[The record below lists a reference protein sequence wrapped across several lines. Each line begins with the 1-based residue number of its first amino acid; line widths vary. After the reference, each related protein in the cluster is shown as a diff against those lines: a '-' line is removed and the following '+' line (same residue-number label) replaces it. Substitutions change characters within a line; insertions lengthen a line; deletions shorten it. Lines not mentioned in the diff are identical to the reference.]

1 MPASAPVVPEEER
14 DSLGTGL
21 LIGGIVGSVAGIAL
35 GLPGILAILWIPMMV
50 YGSIRMLG
58 ASAAMTGW
66 GIFGLIL
73 YCLFPFLWLVR
84 LSMDPAANGKVL
96 PSTFSL
102 ANYGAVL
109 DNDEFV
115 RAFFNSIIVAGSATA
130 IAMLI
135 GGAAAYALGRLPV
148 PGKQYIMFA
157 VLAVAM
163 FPGISIVGPIF
174 ELWRTIGLFDTK
186 TGLVLPNVTFAL
198 PMSIWIMSSFFREL
212 PRDLEHAAYMDG
224 ATPFQAFRKV
234 MLPLAAPGVFTSAIL
249 VFINT
254 WNEFLMAVSLSA
266 TDNSITIPAAIS
278 FFQGENTLE
287 IPVGP
292 ISAASVMVMLP
303 LVAMV
308 LVFQRRIVAGLTA
321 GGVKG

>member
-1 MPASAPVVPEEER
+1 MPMPSRATVAMPSTHAAGRRSFYQGVLDQPW
-14 DSLGTGL
+14 TT
-21 LIGGIVGSVAGIAL
+21 AGIAL
-35 GLPGILAILWIPMMV
+35 
-50 YGSIRMLG
+50 
-58 ASAAMTGW
+58 
-66 GIFGLIL
+66 LIL
-73 YCLFPFLWLVR
+73 YCIFPFLWLVR
-84 LSMDPAANGKVL
+84 LSMDPNANGNIL

-102 ANYGAVL
+102 EHYGVVFR
-109 DNDEFV
+109 NEEFV
-115 RAFFNSIIVAGSATA
+115 RAFFNSVIVAGSATA
-130 IAMLI
+130 VAMAI

-148 PGKQYIMFA
+148 PGKQYILFA
-157 VLAVAM
+157 VLAVSM
-163 FPGISIVGPIF
+163 FPGISIVGPLF
-174 ELWRTIGLFDTK
+174 ELWRNVGLFDTK
-186 TGLVLPNVTFAL
+186 TGLVIPNVTFAL
-198 PMSIWIMSSFFREL
+198 PMAIWIMSSFFREL

-224 ATPFQAFRKV
+224 ATPFQAFRTV

-254 WNEFLMAVSLSA
+254 WNEFLLAISLSA
-266 TDNSITIPAAIS
+266 TNTSITIPAAIS
-278 FFQGENTLE
+278 FFQGENSME

>member
-1 MPASAPVVPEEER
+1 MTAATVGTFQAAQVPTPAPVHVPTKRTFFTAVAEQPWT
-14 DSLGTGL
+14 TGGIIL
-21 LIGGIVGSVAGIAL
+21 LIG
-35 GLPGILAILWIPMMV
+35 
-50 YGSIRMLG
+50 
-58 ASAAMTGW
+58 
-66 GIFGLIL
+66 

-84 LSMDPAANGKVL
+84 LSMDPAANGKL
-96 PSTFSL
+96 FPTTFSL
-102 ANYGAVL
+102 DNYAAVFR
-109 DNDEFV
+109 NDEFV
-115 RAFFNSIIVAGSATA
+115 RAFFNSVIVAGSATA
-130 IAMLI
+130 VAMLI

-148 PGKQYIMFA
+148 PGKPYIMFA
-157 VLAVAM
+157 VLAVSM
-163 FPGISIVGPIF
+163 FPGIAIVGPIF
-174 ELWRTIGLFDTK
+174 ELWRSIGLFDTK
-186 TGLVLPNVTFAL
+186 TGLVIPNVTFSL
-198 PMSIWIMSSFFREL
+198 PLAIWIMSSFFREL
-212 PRDLEHAAYMDG
+212 PRDLEQAAYMDG

-254 WNEFLMAVSLSA
+254 WNEFLMAISLSA
-266 TDNSITIPAAIS
+266 TSNSVTVPAAIS

-303 LVAMV
+303 LVMMV

>member
-1 MPASAPVVPEEER
+1 MTAAAAPAPGRAISIPTTTAQPYAKGQRTFMDGVKDLPW
-14 DSLGTGL
+14 TGVG
-21 LIGGIVGSVAGIAL
+21 IGV
-35 GLPGILAILWIPMMV
+35 
-50 YGSIRMLG
+50 
-58 ASAAMTGW
+58 
-66 GIFGLIL
+66 LIL
-73 YCLFPFLWLVR
+73 YCIFPFLWLVR
-84 LSMDPAANGKVL
+84 LSMDPTANGNIF
-96 PSTFSL
+96 PSTFSFEH
-102 ANYGAVL
+102 YGVVFR
-109 DNDEFV
+109 NDEFV
-115 RAFFNSIIVAGSATA
+115 HAFLNSIIVAGSATA
-130 IAMLI
+130 VAMAI

-157 VLAVAM
+157 VLAVSM
-163 FPGISIVGPIF
+163 FPGISIVGPLF
-174 ELWRTIGLFDTK
+174 ELWRSVGLFDTK
-186 TGLVLPNVTFAL
+186 TGLVIPNVTFSL
-198 PMSIWIMSSFFREL
+198 PMAIWIMSGFFREL

-266 TDNSITIPAAIS
+266 TKNSITIPSAIS

>member
-1 MPASAPVVPEEER
+1 
-14 DSLGTGL
+14 
-21 LIGGIVGSVAGIAL
+21 
-35 GLPGILAILWIPMMV
+35 
-50 YGSIRMLG
+50 
-58 ASAAMTGW
+58 
-66 GIFGLIL
+66 
-73 YCLFPFLWLVR
+73 
-84 LSMDPAANGKVL
+84 MDPTANGNIL
-96 PSTFSL
+96 PSTFSFEH
-102 ANYGAVL
+102 YGVVFR
-109 DNDEFV
+109 NDEFV
-115 RAFFNSIIVAGSATA
+115 RAFMNSIIVAGSATA
-130 IAMLI
+130 IAMAI

-148 PGKQYIMFA
+148 PGKNYIMFG
-157 VLAVAM
+157 VLAVSM
-163 FPGISIVGPIF
+163 FPGISIVGPLF
-174 ELWRTIGLFDTK
+174 ELWRNIGLFDTK
-186 TGLVLPNVTFAL
+186 TGLVIPNVTFSL
-198 PMSIWIMSSFFREL
+198 PMAIWIMSGFFREL

-254 WNEFLMAVSLSA
+254 WNEFLLAISLSA
-266 TDNSITIPAAIS
+266 TSKSTTIPAAIS
-278 FFQGENTLE
+278 FFQGENSME

>member
-1 MPASAPVVPEEER
+1 
-14 DSLGTGL
+14 
-21 LIGGIVGSVAGIAL
+21 
-35 GLPGILAILWIPMMV
+35 
-50 YGSIRMLG
+50 
-58 ASAAMTGW
+58 
-66 GIFGLIL
+66 
-73 YCLFPFLWLVR
+73 
-84 LSMDPAANGKVL
+84 MDPAANGSLL
-96 PSTFSL
+96 PSTFTL
-102 ANYGAVL
+102 ENYGSVF
-109 DNDEFV
+109 DNAQFM
-115 RAFFNSIIVAGSATA
+115 RAFMNSIIVAGSATFV
-130 IAMLI
+130 AMAI

-157 VLAVAM
+157 VLAVSM
-163 FPGISIVGPIF
+163 FPGIAIVGPIF
-174 ELWRTIGLFDTK
+174 ELWRSIGLFDTK
-186 TGLVLPNVTFAL
+186 TGLVIPNVTFSL
-198 PMSIWIMSSFFREL
+198 PLAIWIMSSFFREL

-254 WNEFLMAVSLSA
+254 WNEFLMAISLSA
-266 TDNSITIPAAIS
+266 TDTSVTVPAAIS

>member
-1 MPASAPVVPEEER
+1 MTAATAGTYAAPMPMATPSTHA
-14 DSLGTGL
+14 DGTRTFWQGVTDQPWTVAGIVL
-21 LIGGIVGSVAGIAL
+21 LIG
-35 GLPGILAILWIPMMV
+35 
-50 YGSIRMLG
+50 
-58 ASAAMTGW
+58 
-66 GIFGLIL
+66 

-84 LSMDPAANGKVL
+84 LSMDPAANGNLL

-102 ANYGAVL
+102 DNYAAVFR
-109 DNDEFV
+109 NDEFV
-115 RAFFNSIIVAGSATA
+115 RAFMNSIIVAGSATMV
-130 IAMLI
+130 AMAI

-157 VLAVAM
+157 VLAVSM
-163 FPGISIVGPIF
+163 FPGIAIVGPIF
-174 ELWRTIGLFDTK
+174 ELWRSVGLFDTK
-186 TGLVLPNVTFAL
+186 VGLVIPNVTFSL
-198 PMSIWIMSSFFREL
+198 PLAIWIMSSFFREL

-254 WNEFLMAVSLSA
+254 WNEFLMAISLSA
-266 TDNSITIPAAIS
+266 TSRSITVPAAIS

-303 LVAMV
+303 LVGMV

>member
-1 MPASAPVVPEEER
+1 MATITANSNPMPMPGRPATVTMPTSPVAPTTVAQTYVNGKRSFYQGVLDQPW
-14 DSLGTGL
+14 TTA
-21 LIGGIVGSVAGIAL
+21 GIVVLIA
-35 GLPGILAILWIPMMV
+35 
-50 YGSIRMLG
+50 
-58 ASAAMTGW
+58 
-66 GIFGLIL
+66 

-84 LSMDPAANGKVL
+84 LSMDPAANGNIL
-96 PSTFSL
+96 PSAFSL
-102 ANYGAVL
+102 EHYGVVFR
-109 DNDEFV
+109 NDEFV
-115 RAFFNSIIVAGSATA
+115 RAFANSVIVAGSATA
-130 IAMLI
+130 IAMAI

-157 VLAVAM
+157 VLAVSM
-163 FPGISIVGPIF
+163 FPGISIVGPLF
-174 ELWRTIGLFDTK
+174 ELWRNVGLFDTK

-198 PMSIWIMSSFFREL
+198 PMAIWIMSSFFREL

-254 WNEFLMAVSLSA
+254 WNEFLLAISLSA
-266 TDNSITIPAAIS
+266 TSNSITIPAAIS
-278 FFQGENTLE
+278 FFQGENSLE